1 MAELSRRRVLAAAG
15 VAGLAGVA
23 ACSPDEPSA
32 PAPTSVPTFD
42 PKDWASVR
50 AQFAVP
56 DDRAHLATYVFA
68 PHSAGVRAAI
78 ATHRDGMDR
87 DPIGYLHAN
96 EARFELSVAVAA
108 SRHLGTAID
117 RIAFTDS
124 TTMGLGLLYGGLKL
138 APGDEVLTTEHD
150 FYATHEAL
158 RLRAARDG
166 VTVRKVRLYADP
178 AKATVDEIVGN
189 LVGAVTG
196 RTRVVAVTWVHSSTG
211 VRLPIR
217 PMADALR
224 GRDLLLCV
232 DGVHGFA
239 AVDQT
244 PDQLGCD
251 FLVSG
256 CHKWLLGPRGTG
268 LVWGSERGWARFDPT
283 IPSFDGRSIG
293 TWLGPDNGPG
303 GGPPTP
309 AGPAATPGGY
319 HSFEHRWALTDA
331 FDLFDRIG
339 RDRVAGRVRELAAR
353 LKDGLAGIRGVTL
366 VTPRDP
372 DLSAGVVCFQ
382 AGGGPLDRTIEEL
395 AAQKVVATAT
405 PYRVSYLRLGA
416 TIVNSEEH
424 VDAAVRAV
432 RTLV

>member
-1 MAELSRRRVLAAAG
+1 MAQLSRRRLLGAG
-15 VAGLAGVA
+15 SAAGLAGVA
-23 ACSPDEPSA
+23 ACDPDRTAATSA
-32 PAPTSVPTFD
+32 MPSVPALD
-42 PKDWASVR
+42 PADWASVR

-56 DDRAHLATYVFA
+56 ADVAHLSTFVFA
-68 PHSAGVRAAI
+68 PHAASVRAAI
-78 ATHRDGMDR
+78 AAHRDAMDR
-87 DPIGYLHAN
+87 DPTGYLHAN
-96 EARFELSVAVAA
+96 GARLDQAVAIAA
-108 SRHLGTAID
+108 SRHLGTAPD

-124 TTMGLGLLYGGLKL
+124 TTLGLGLLYSGLRL

-166 VTVRKVRLYADP
+166 VAVRRVRLYAEP
-178 AKATVDEIVGN
+178 ATASVDEIVGN
-189 LVGAVTG
+189 VVGAVGG
-196 RTRVVAVTWVHSSTG
+196 RTRAVALTWVHSGTG
-211 VRLPIR
+211 VQLPIR
-217 PMADALR
+217 QIADALR

-232 DGVHGFA
+232 DGVHGFG

-268 LVWGSERGWARFDPT
+268 LVWASERGWARFDAT

-293 TWLGPDNGPG
+293 AWLGLDS
-303 GGPPTP
+303 GGPTP
-309 AGPAATPGGY
+309 PGPAATPGGY
-319 HSFEHRWALTDA
+319 HSFEHRWALADA
-331 FDLFDRIG
+331 FDLHERIR
-339 RDRVAGRVRELAAR
+339 RDRVTARIRELAAR
-353 LKDGLAGIRGVTL
+353 LKDGLAGINGVSL
-366 VTPRDP
+366 VTPRGP
-372 DLSAGVVCFQ
+372 GLSAGVVCFR
-382 AGGGPLDRTIEEL
+382 AGDEPLDRSVERL
-395 AAQKVVATAT
+395 AQQKVVATST
-405 PYRVSYLRLGA
+405 PYRTSYLRFGP